1 MKSLVSKKK
10 LEFIIEI
17 KRKVMCKKAIILGFT
32 HPEVVKCSQELDV
45 LLNSSQKRHRT
56 LKNMLLSSE

>member
-17 KRKVMCKKAIILGFT
+17 KRKVMCKKAIFLGFT

-45 LLNSSQKRHRT
+45 LLNIRK
-56 LKNMLLSSE
+56 

>member
-32 HPEVVKCSQELDV
+32 HPEVVKCSQELDA
-45 LLNSSQKRHRT
+45 LLNIRKF
-56 LKNMLLSSE
+56 